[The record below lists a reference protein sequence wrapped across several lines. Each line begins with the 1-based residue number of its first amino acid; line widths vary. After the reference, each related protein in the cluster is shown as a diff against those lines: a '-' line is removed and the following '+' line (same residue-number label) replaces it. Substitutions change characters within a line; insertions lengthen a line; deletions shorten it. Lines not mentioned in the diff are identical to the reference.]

1 MKTNI
6 LKVITIGL
14 LGVSLL
20 ACGHTEDTI
29 LTKNNQLEKQ
39 ENEVHSINSL
49 NSEGINSED
58 TQFEKNE
65 VEKNKIEEQGKE
77 IKNEPISTPE
87 VE

>member
-39 ENEVHSINSL
+39 ESEIASMNSL
-49 NSEGINSED
+49 NSEGIKSED
-58 TQFEKNE
+58 SQFEKNE
-65 VEKNKIEEQGKE
+65 VEKNKTS
-77 IKNEPISTPE
+77 NY
-87 VE
+87 